1 METIIKVVQE
11 NLDINQNQTLKS
23 SLHEAL
29 KKTIVLGD
37 IPAGTR
43 INEKEL
49 SEALN
54 ISRTPI
60 RHALEKLEDEQLV
73 VRKHGSGVVVTGITL
88 IDAIEIFDIRKALD
102 TLATIQ
108 AAKKMTQQDFKEL
121 ESLLLDAN
129 HLYENKETEK
139 LLKSFRDF
147 NQFIYN
153 KCEMTRLTTIIL
165 NLKEYTDY
173 FRLISIH
180 SDERS
185 GPALKGHWDIFHSM
199 KNRDWEH
206 LTEVVHNHLDDSVEF
221 ILKEMEE
228 REIE

>member
-11 NLDINQNQTLKS
+11 NLNINQNQTLKS

-37 IPAGTR
+37 ISAGTR

-73 VRKHGSGVVVTGITL
+73 IRKRGSGVIVTGITL
-88 IDAIEIFDIRKALD
+88 SDAIEIFDIRKALD
-102 TLATIQ
+102 TLATIK
-108 AAKKMTQQDFKEL
+108 AAKNMSVNDFKDL
-121 ESLLLDAN
+121 EGLLLDAN
-129 HLYENKETEK
+129 YLYENNLTED
-139 LLKSFRDF
+139 LLKNFRDF

-153 KCEMTRLTTIIL
+153 KCEMPRLTAIIL

-173 FRLISIH
+173 FRIISIY

-185 GPALKGHWDIFHSM
+185 GPALKGHWEIFYSM
-199 KNRDWEH
+199 KNKDWNH
-206 LTEVVHNHLDDSVEF
+206 LKEIVHNHLDESIEF
-221 ILKEMEE
+221 ILKEMED